1 MFNVAKG
8 TMKFNDK
15 LITLHKKGSTRC
27 AWIQAQQNFCVP
39 PQHEMI
45 MSGHVKS
52 NHWVS
57 GWTTG
62 LVEPLVSVT
71 EKTGLAVAKS
81 LVKVGDSVIPIR
93 VANFGLDP
101 IKISKNSMVAM
112 LEPVTQVKHFESDK
126 SLFQNTENG
135 TLNMIEE
142 QNIPELPEFLKPLVE
157 NTSGDLKETELFGL
171 TRLLYQYQDIFK
183 SPDGQLGRTNL
194 VQHRVDTGNAV
205 PIKQHPRRLPVS
217 QQELVDKE
225 LDKMEAQGIIE
236 PSDSPWSSPLVI
248 VTKKTGDIR
257 VCVDYR
263 AINNVMRKSAIPLPR
278 IQKCLDSLS
287 GSKYFCTMDLAQ
299 GYYQVAM
306 HPDDKCKTAFTS
318 RRGLRQ
324 FTVMPFGLTNAPGT
338 FMHLMQL
345 VLSGLQW
352 SKAVLY
358 LDDIITFGKTF
369 DETLLNLELVFERL
383 RKAGLVLK
391 PSKCRLFQESV
402 EFLGHVVS
410 QEGISCDPNKV
421 EAIKNWP
428 KPQKV
433 KDVRSFLGLASYYRK
448 HIRSFAT
455 IAAPLNALTKKNA
468 KFIFDE

>member
-1 MFNVAKG
+1 
-8 TMKFNDK
+8 
-15 LITLHKKGSTRC
+15 
-27 AWIQAQQNFCVP
+27 
-39 PQHEMI
+39 
-45 MSGHVKS
+45 
-52 NHWVS
+52 
-57 GWTTG
+57 
-62 LVEPLVSVT
+62 
-71 EKTGLAVAKS
+71 
-81 LVKVGDSVIPIR
+81 
-93 VANFGLDP
+93 
-101 IKISKNSMVAM
+101 
-112 LEPVTQVKHFESDK
+112 
-126 SLFQNTENG
+126 
-135 TLNMIEE
+135 
-142 QNIPELPEFLKPLVE
+142 
-157 NTSGDLKETELFGL
+157 
-171 TRLLYQYQDIFK
+171 
-183 SPDGQLGRTNL
+183 
-194 VQHRVDTGNAV
+194 
-205 PIKQHPRRLPVS
+205 
-217 QQELVDKE
+217 
-225 LDKMEAQGIIE
+225 MEAQGIIE
-236 PSDSPWSSPLVI
+236 HSDSPWSSPLVI

-278 IQKCLDSLS
+278 IQECLDSLS

-306 HPDDKCKTAFTS
+306 HPGDKCKTAFTS

-345 VLSGLQW
+345 VLSGLKW

-383 RKAGLVLK
+383 RKAGLLLK

-402 EFLGHVVS
+402 EFLGHVLS
-410 QEGISCDPNKV
+410 QEGISCDPNKL

-433 KDVRSFLGLASYYRK
+433 KDVRSFLGLALYYRK
-448 HIRSFAT
+448 HIRSCAT

-468 KFIFDE
+468 KFIFDEQCEKAF